1 MSTLEWQPVCP
12 VDALEVERGVTAL
25 VHGQALAIFRTHDDH
40 VYALGNY
47 DPFAKASVLARGIVG
62 TRGDVPFVAS
72 PMHKHAFDLRTG
84 QCLDDSHV
92 RVPAYDV
99 KVVDGVV
106 HVGLE
111 AGRMTAAPA
120 PRLPGRRHRRP
131 QGRRADRAA
140 ASGAAPR
147 WSGRPRCRWSR
158 TASTRRRCG
167 PPPSRC

>member
-1 MSTLEWQPVCP
+1 MRTPQLVTVAHGTRVAVGNRVAEAITGA
-12 VDALEVERGVTAL
+12 ALEVERGVTAL

-62 TRGDVPFVAS
+62 SRGDIPFVAS

-106 HVGLE
+106 HVGSRL
-111 AGRMTAAPA
+111 AA
-120 PRLPGRRHRRP
+120 
-131 QGRRADRAA
+131 
-140 ASGAAPR
+140 
-147 WSGRPRCRWSR
+147 
-158 TASTRRRCG
+158 
-167 PPPSRC
+167 